1 MLASVGVAVSLDST
15 IVDAEPGAETAF
27 DIRVENTGMVV
38 DAILLDVL
46 GDAREWARAEPAQLN
61 LLPGTGEQARIVFC
75 PPRSASL
82 PAGEVPFAIRA
93 MSSEDTAGSAIEEG
107 VVRVRAFT
115 DLVAE
120 LVPKNAS
127 GRRMARQRL
136 IVENRGNEPDEVTIS
151 AEDPDAALS
160 FRIKPRAAT
169 VLPGTA
175 MFVRFLPVPRKRF
188 LKGTS
193 KTLAFQAYVLPTKS
207 EPVTAN
213 GAMLQRQMMPEWL
226 LPVLAVAAVVATAA
240 VALWFTLLK
249 PTIKSAATQAVAQQT
264 QQLAASAQKADNAAD
279 QASQAAKD
287 AVSVAGAAL
296 GGSQKH
302 AAAAAT
308 KKPAAGKKSKA
319 TSSAKASANKTA
331 GATASPSATASA
343 GGASPVSG
351 FLQANASPGSAYATY
366 AYPIAKGGTLN
377 VSDIVLEN
385 PMGDSGV
392 LQIRAGSQTLFEFG
406 LADFRDL
413 DYHFVQALQ
422 FTSAAP
428 LTLAVQC
435 ADTGGKHCT
444 AALSFSGTLA
454 K

>member
-1 MLASVGVAVSLDST
+1 MLTSVGVAVSLDSAV
-15 IVDAEPGAETAF
+15 VDAEPGAETAF
-27 DIRVENTGMVV
+27 DIRVENTGVVV

-46 GDAREWARAEPAQLN
+46 GDAREWARAEPSQLN
-61 LLPGTGEQARIVFC
+61 LLPGTGERVRIVFC
-75 PPRSASL
+75 PPQSASL
-82 PAGEVPFAIRA
+82 PAGEVPFAVRA
-93 MSSEDTAGSAIEEG
+93 MSSEDTAGSVIEEG
-107 VVRVRAFT
+107 VVRVGAFT

-120 LVPKNAS
+120 LVPKTAS

-160 FRIKPRAAT
+160 FRIRPRAAT

-175 MFVRFLPVPRKRF
+175 MFVRFRPAPRKRF

-193 KTLAFQAYVLPTKS
+193 KTLAFQACVLPTKS

-226 LPVLAVAAVVATAA
+226 LPVLAGAAAVATAA

-249 PTIKSAATQAVAQQT
+249 PTIQSAATQAVTQQT
-264 QQLAASAQKADNAAD
+264 QQLAASAQKANNAAD

-287 AVSVAGAAL
+287 AATVATAAL

-302 AAAAAT
+302 AEAIAT
-308 KKPAAGKKSKA
+308 KKSKA
-319 TSSAKASANKTA
+319 TLSAKSSARKTV
-331 GATASPSATASA
+331 GATASA
-343 GGASPVSG
+343 GGASPASG
-351 FLQANASPGSAYATY
+351 FLQANATPGSAYATY
-366 AYPIAKGGTLN
+366 AYPIATGGTLN

-385 PMGDSGV
+385 PMGDSGL
-392 LQIRAGSQTLFEFG
+392 LQIRAGSRTLFEFG

-422 FTSAAP
+422 FTPAAP

-435 ADTGGKHCT
+435 ADTGGEHCT